1 MKRILEMDEYFID
14 KRLRVSF
21 LTAIQQLYSPE
32 TKFYCQWQLLK
43 QIAKLKTFNGFVL
56 QNYEINVCRAG
67 RFLKQKN
74 LLLDSH

>member
-43 QIAKLKTFNGFVL
+43 QIAKLKTFNGFLFYKIMRLMFV
-56 QNYEINVCRAG
+56 G
-67 RFLKQKN
+67 RGVFLSKKTC
-74 LLLDSH
+74 S